1 MAEAQF
7 INGLT
12 FKAPNERA
20 PEYVKAKGSIKRADL
35 IATLQGMGGD
45 WINFDVKVSQNGK
58 WYAAVDPWK
67 PNSEKSE
74 RAARGQERS
83 SPSRQDHNDYIANGT
98 GDKHGDASNGFA
110 DDSDIPFAPIPLRQL
125 W

>member
-20 PEYVKAKGSIKRADL
+20 PEYVKAKGSIKREDL
-35 IATLQGMGGD
+35 IATLQGMDGD

-58 WYAAVDPWK
+58 WYAAIDTWK
-67 PNSEKSE
+67 PNSE
-74 RAARGQERS
+74 GQSDR
-83 SPSRQDHNDYIANGT
+83 PAQRQESKATNADV
-98 GDKHGDASNGFA
+98 SNGFV

>member
-35 IATLQGMGGD
+35 IATLQSMGGD

-58 WYAAVDPWK
+58 WYAAIDTWK
-67 PNSEKSE
+67 PNSEGQSDRPQRQVPKP
-74 RAARGQERS
+74 ARDV
-83 SPSRQDHNDYIANGT
+83 PAD
-98 GDKHGDASNGFA
+98 NGFT
-110 DDSDIPFAPIPLRQL
+110 DDEIPF
-125 W
+125 